1 MSLDLISKDK
11 TQTPTDI
18 VIAKIKELIN
28 NGVLKPGD
36 RLPAERKLS
45 AEFGFGRT
53 NIREALHKLE
63 FYGIIKTLPQSGSI
77 INGLDITTLDGMIA
91 DVLNL
96 QEYDFLSL
104 VETRNLLEVFAITTC
119 AERATDEDIANLED
133 IHQKFIEAFDTPER
147 VGYDFA
153 FHRAIAESSHNAVLK
168 AMLMIIIPDIL
179 SVYQKESFC
188 APNPKIIS
196 EHSAMLE
203 AIKTRDKASAAAC
216 MEKHLED
223 VMNFAKKRMAK

>member
-1 MSLDLISKDK
+1 MALELNSKEK
-11 TQTPTDI
+11 SPTDI
-18 VIAKIKELIN
+18 VISKIKDLIKS
-28 NGVLKPGD
+28 GVLKPGD

-104 VETRNLLEVFAITTC
+104 VETRNLLEVFAITQC
-119 AERATDEDIANLED
+119 AERATIDDIANLEE

-153 FHRAIAESSHNAVLK
+153 FHRAIAEGSQNAVLK

-188 APNPKIIS
+188 APDPKIIS
-196 EHSAMLE
+196 QHSAMLE
-203 AIKTRDKASAAAC
+203 AIKSRDKIAAAQT

-223 VMNFAKKRMAK
+223 VMNFAKNRLSKQ